1 MKVKQGDSS
10 ISPAAYAAACE
21 ALEGS
26 RRPKATHLSPYED
39 LIKGIII
46 ITTQTVLNLCLR
58 YQVGQVSTAACN
70 SRLRIFA
77 DPNTN

>member
-21 ALEGS
+21 ALDGS

-39 LIKGIII
+39 LIKGIIS
-46 ITTQTVLNLCLR
+46 TQTVLNLCLR

>member
-26 RRPKATHLSPYED
+26 RRPKAIHLSPYED
-39 LIKGIII
+39 LIKRHNI
-46 ITTQTVLNLCLR
+46 
-58 YQVGQVSTAACN
+58 
-70 SRLRIFA
+70 
-77 DPNTN
+77 NTNSFEFVFEIPSGTSVHSSLQLTITYFCRP

>member
-26 RRPKATHLSPYED
+26 RRPKAIRLSPYED
-39 LIKGIII
+39 LIKGIIS
-46 ITTQTVLNLCLR
+46 TQTVLNLCLR

>member
-26 RRPKATHLSPYED
+26 RRPKAIHLSPYED
-39 LIKGIII
+39 LIKGIIS
-46 ITTQTVLNLCLR
+46 TQTVLNLCLR

-77 DPNTN
+77 DPNAN

>member
-26 RRPKATHLSPYED
+26 RRPKAIHLSPYED
-39 LIKGIII
+39 LIKGII
-46 ITTQTVLNLCLR
+46 TTQTVLNLCYLMMKILCVIHIFTCIWIL
-58 YQVGQVSTAACN
+58 VGN
-70 SRLRIFA
+70 LENR
-77 DPNTN
+77 

>member
-39 LIKGIII
+39 LIKGLIS
-46 ITTQTVLNLCLR
+46 TQTVLNLCLR
-58 YQVGQVSTAACN
+58 CQVGQVSTAACN

>member
-26 RRPKATHLSPYED
+26 RRPKAIHLSPYED
-39 LIKGIII
+39 LIKK
-46 ITTQTVLNLCLR
+46 T
-58 YQVGQVSTAACN
+58 
-70 SRLRIFA
+70 
-77 DPNTN
+77 